1 MSIKLDTELA
11 VQGTRFL
18 VYPQPRTLKAFS
30 KPEVVIVSVPPK
42 DVQPGPSDRR
52 MYVVDPPKKR
62 PYGPRTA
69 PPYSGKASEP
79 LSAAHNGHFTHVKP
93 ESREFA
99 VAAMYATVRRVLDIW
114 EDYLGKPL
122 RWVFAGDYDRLEL
135 LPLVKFE
142 NAQAGHGFL
151 EFGFARNARRS
162 DLRDAYCLNFDV
174 LAHEFGHCMIDSLI
188 GYPESDATTSIDYGA
203 FHESGADLVSIV
215 SALHFDSVVKHIL
228 DSTKGNLFSKNEL
241 SRIGELSES
250 RELRRAFNNLKMSDV
265 GDEPHDRSEPLTG
278 AFFDVFVEVF
288 QKKLVDRGLIT
299 ADLAQRS
306 TQGIGVDLKDPRF
319 PKEFAAAYRGKSSDF
334 KQALLEAR
342 DYLGLL
348 LARVWKSLP
357 PDNMSFSDIYKRAR
371 KADSSLSSGAH
382 RKTIDECF
390 AWREIGAT
398 QHPRTMRIRSIRSCR
413 AH

>member
-1 MSIKLDTELA
+1 MSIKLDIKLA
-11 VQGTRFL
+11 VEGTRFL

-30 KPEVVIVSVPPK
+30 KPEVVVVSVPPSEI
-42 DVQPGPSDRR
+42 QPGPSDRR
-52 MYVVDPPKKR
+52 MYVVDPQKKR

-69 PPYSGKASEP
+69 PPYSGKTSEP
-79 LSAAHNGHFTHVKP
+79 LTADRNGHFTHVQP
-93 ESREFA
+93 ETREFA
-99 VAAMYATVRRVLDIW
+99 VAAMYATVRRVLDVW

-122 RWVFAGDYDRLEL
+122 TWIFTGDYDRLEL
-135 LPLVKFE
+135 LPLVQFE

-151 EFGFARNARRS
+151 EFGYARNAKRGR
-162 DLRDAYCLNFDV
+162 LNDAYCLNFDV

-188 GYPESDATTSIDYGA
+188 GYPHSDTTTSIDYGA
-203 FHESGADLVSIV
+203 FHESSADLVSIV

-250 RELRRAFNNLKMSDV
+250 RELRRAFNSIKMSDV

-278 AFFDVFVEVF
+278 AFFDIFVEVF
-288 QKKLVDRGLIT
+288 QKKLVDRGLIST
-299 ADLAQRS
+299 DLAQRS
-306 TQGIGVDLKDPRF
+306 TQGIGIDLDDPRF
-319 PKEFAAAYRGKSSDF
+319 PREFAAAYRGKSSEF
-334 KQALLEAR
+334 KQALLESR

-357 PDNMSFSDIYKRAR
+357 PDNMGFSDIYKRAR
-371 KADSSLSSGAH
+371 KADSIISKGGH

-390 AWREIGAT
+390 AWREIGTT
-398 QHPRTMRIRSIRSCR
+398 QKPRSMRVRSIKRCSHR
-413 AH
+413 